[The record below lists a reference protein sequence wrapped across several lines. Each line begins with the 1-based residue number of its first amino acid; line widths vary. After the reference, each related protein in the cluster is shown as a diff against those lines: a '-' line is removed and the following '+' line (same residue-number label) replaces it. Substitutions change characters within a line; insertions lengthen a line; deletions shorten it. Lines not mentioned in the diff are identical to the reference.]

1 MKVIFSILILLV
13 CSGVT
18 GQNKQL
24 LYNFSALPQTLMSNP
39 GANINFDGHFGI
51 PFLSQIHVSVGSSG
65 VNMYD
70 IFQDSNTQ
78 GINARITNTIQRLTN
93 QDYFM
98 VNEQLEIVSFGW
110 RLNKDNYLSAGVY
123 QETDLFAYFPKDPLT
138 LINEGNRDY
147 LNIPFD
153 FGDVS
158 FTGEVMTVY
167 HLGWNRKMDKKLTLG
182 VRMKLYSGIFNAEST
197 NNAGTFTTRDTP
209 DGPNYYRHFASGINM
224 RVNTSGYASLQ
235 DETTTVQEATKE
247 LLKNSFF
254 GGNIGVGMDIGGT
267 YKIDQFFTATGS
279 VQDIGVMYQR
289 KDVENYLYYG
299 TYETSGLEPL
309 FPEVTPNG
317 KAIPY
322 WDIFEDEVDANLKD
336 ETLNESYVTWRPF
349 KINGSIQY
357 SFGESVG
364 PCNYLTP
371 LKRRF
376 ENIMGI
382 QLFGVM
388 RPRGLKYAF
397 TMFYDRKFSPDLRM
411 KLTYTLDDFSYTN
424 IGLLVSKKLK
434 NFNLYLAADNLFG
447 YFNLAKSQHQSLQMG
462 LQFIF
467 IK

>member
-1 MKVIFSILILLV
+1 MRVIISILILLC
-13 CSGVT
+13 CSGLHA
-18 GQNKQL
+18 QNKQL

-39 GANINFDGHFGI
+39 GANINFDGHFGV
-51 PFLSQIHVSVGSSG
+51 PLLSQVHVSVGSSG

-70 IFQDSNTQ
+70 IFTDSNKET
-78 GINARITNTIQRLTN
+78 INARITTAIQKLTN

-98 VNEQLEIVSFGW
+98 VNEQLEIISFGW
-110 RLNKDNYLSAGVY
+110 RVNKDNYFSAGVY
-123 QETDLFAYFPKDPLT
+123 QEADLFAYFPKDPLT

-147 LNIPFD
+147 INVPFD
-153 FGDVS
+153 FSDVS

-167 HLGWNRKMDKKLTLG
+167 HIGWNKKMDNKLTLG
-182 VRMKLYSGIFNAEST
+182 VRLKLYSGIFNVEST
-197 NNAGTFTTRDTP
+197 NNSGIFTTRDTP
-209 DGPNYYRHFASGINM
+209 DGSNYYRHYATGLDI

-247 LLKNSFF
+247 LVKNSFF
-254 GGNIGVGMDIGGT
+254 GGNIGAGIDIGGS
-267 YKIDQFFTATGS
+267 YRIDQNFTATGS
-279 VQDIGVMYQR
+279 LQDVGIMYQR

-299 TYETSGLEPL
+299 TYATSGLEPL
-309 FPEVTPNG
+309 FPEIGPGG
-317 KAIPY
+317 KALPY

-336 ETLNESYVTWRPF
+336 ETVQESYVTWRPF
-349 KINGSIQY
+349 KLNGSLQFG
-357 SFGESVG
+357 FGETVG
-364 PCNYLTP
+364 DCNYLIP

-397 TMFYDRKFSPDLRM
+397 TMFYDRKFTPDLRM
-411 KLTYTLDDFSYTN
+411 KVTYTLDDFSYYN
-424 IGLLVSKKLK
+424 VGFLVSKKLK

-447 YFNLAKSQHQSLQMG
+447 YLNLAKSQHQSVQMG